1 MNKVYLSGVADHGNG
16 PYPGKMGE
24 RRHPTKIDEWRVFYQ
39 KLALGLMSL
48 CGAMST
54 FMIYRFLGQFD
65 SLAQNVAGM
74 QSSVSD
80 LNNSLKETLL
90 MQNNLKIEQQNQ
102 RREIDAMKRKN
113 LGY

>member
-1 MNKVYLSGVADHGNG
+1 MNKVYLSGVADHANG
-16 PYPGKMGE
+16 PYPEKMGD
-24 RRHPTKIDEWRVFYQ
+24 RRHPTKVDEWRVFYQ

-80 LNNSLKETLL
+80 LNNSLKESLL
-90 MQNNLKIEQQNQ
+90 MQTSLKLEQEQQ
-102 RREIDAMKRKN
+102 RKEIDAMKRRN
-113 LGY
+113 LR